1 MPSRAMICMIA
12 TGRRYLGPFRPE
24 TLPLKI
30 FPLGNWLAREPELF
44 HVTLHSS
51 PRIDL
56 QIIINILRQFFY
68 VIVHFFLSPDVK
80 DI

>member
-1 MPSRAMICMIA
+1 MCMIA

-24 TLPLKI
+24 RFPLKI
-30 FPLGNWLAREPELF
+30 FPLAKLAFKRDPQIF

-56 QIIINILRQFFY
+56 QIIINTLCQFFY
-68 VIVHFFLSPDVK
+68 DPEVKLFTFLSPHVK

>member
-1 MPSRAMICMIA
+1 MRLVEGIWVHSVPNA
-12 TGRRYLGPFRPE
+12 PFE
-24 TLPLKI
+24 SLSTA
-30 FPLGNWLAREPELF
+30 GDWLAREPELL

-56 QIIINILRQFFY
+56 QIIINMLRQFFY
-68 VIVHFFLSPDVK
+68 DPEVMLFTLSLSPDVK